1 VVELLSQLVAERTK
15 LRDTKGK
22 SLLALLLVDPELAAL
37 YSDDIVQRREQFSL
51 PDLTWVLPILADR
64 NDDAIRPMASLA
76 LERSAVGAI
85 PATFLELIRDRADL
99 TPALLASLVRAST
112 GKATVD
118 DVAEFGR
125 WVDTG
130 AERAL
135 LALCATLPVDDPRAL
150 EAFDTMAG
158 RSGSIEPAASMV
170 QWVRES
176 HWADRKKYIQAIGV
190 LSFTDRL
197 GREELESI
205 IPRFSSVLKEPTLL
219 ELLVRQTGPAV
230 SSMLVSRFGN
240 NFGMGGLVNLLTHP
254 EKQVRLA
261 AVKGLKDVNEALVLR
276 LIVERYQEE
285 KDEDVRNA
293 YRTNFWVIRDRE
305 AGR

>member
-1 VVELLSQLVAERTK
+1 
-15 LRDTKGK
+15 
-22 SLLALLLVDPELAAL
+22 
-37 YSDDIVQRREQFSL
+37 
-51 PDLTWVLPILADR
+51 
-64 NDDAIRPMASLA
+64 
-76 LERSAVGAI
+76 VGAI